1 MKDFY
6 VSKNEQHKLRVT
18 ISTCEFPK
26 SLKNIQFINEFY
38 DDKGNLTDTSTYQ
51 FFLTERAII
60 HLSKE
65 LLRS

>member
-6 VSKNEQHKLRVT
+6 VSQNEQHKLRVT
-18 ISTCEFPK
+18 VSHCEFPN

-51 FFLTERAII
+51 FFLTEAAII
-60 HLSKE
+60 HLSNQ
-65 LLRS
+65 LLTS